1 MKNNIILRPYQEDAV
16 NKYLWAANKPGN
28 DIISIPTAGGKSL
41 IISAIANEINKEAI
55 ILCPNREIL
64 EQNRQKLLNY
74 IPEDEIGVYSASFK
88 RKDINRFTLVTIQSA
103 YKVPELFKGIEYA
116 YVDECHLVNQKNK
129 NGMLSSFIKHT
140 GLEKVVGFTATPFR
154 NVVGYV
160 QTPFGGLEATTMV
173 KLINRMRPLFWNRL
187 LYNLNTEDL
196 LNQGYVS
203 PIEYHVKQLVEDYKI
218 PSNRSKSDFDLT
230 AFTKLLSPF
239 EGQIAD
245 EISKQ
250 SKERK
255 AVIVFCAS
263 VEQAQRMAN
272 IMHQG
277 DVVTGDTPV
286 KERDRII
293 NEFKE
298 GKIKVVFNVGC
309 LTTGFDFPALDTMFL
324 LRPTRSLN
332 LYQQMSGRLLR
343 LADGKVSGHLFDYT
357 NTVKNLGK
365 IEDIKL
371 VKEDKWELYAN
382 GEKFHNKPLF
392 SYEVKKPTR
401 KTGIKLG
408 GQKI

>member
-1 MKNNIILRPYQEDAV
+1 MKNNIVLRPYQEAAV
-16 NKYLWAANKPGN
+16 EKYLWASTKQGN

-41 IISAIANEINKEAI
+41 IISAIAKEIDKECV

-74 IPEDEIGVYSASFK
+74 VPEEEIGVYSASFK
-88 RKDINRFTLVTIQSA
+88 RRDINRFTLITIQSA
-103 YKVPELFKGIEYA
+103 YKVPELFEHIDFFLA
-116 YVDECHLVNQKNK
+116 DECHLINQKNK
-129 NGMLSSFIKHT
+129 NGMLSSFLREV
-140 GLEKVVGFTATPFR
+140 GNAKVVGFTATPFR
-154 NVVGYV
+154 NVLGYA

-173 KLINRMRPLFWNRL
+173 KLINRMRPLFWHRL

-196 LNQGYVS
+196 LEQGYVS
-203 PIEYHVKQLVEDYKI
+203 PIEYNVKQLIEDYKI
-218 PSNRSKSDFDLT
+218 PVNRSRSDFDLT
-230 AFTKLLSPF
+230 AFTKLLTPF

-245 EISKQ
+245 EINKQ
-250 SKERK
+250 AKERK

-263 VEQAQRMAN
+263 VEQAQRMAA
-272 IMHQG
+272 IMNYG
-277 DVVTGDTPV
+277 DVVTGDTPT

-293 NEFKE
+293 NDFKS

-309 LTTGFDFPALDTMFL
+309 LTTGFDFPELDTMFL

-332 LYQQMSGRLLR
+332 LYQQMCGRLLR
-343 LADGKVSGHLFDYT
+343 IAEGKLSGHLFDYT

-371 VKEDKWELYAN
+371 IKEDKWELYAN

-392 SYEVKKPTR
+392 SYEVKKPR
-401 KTGIKLG
+401 KVGISIG
-408 GQKI
+408 GKKI